1 MTDKSNKDT
10 KMYNLILAHFREFQA
25 WPTHE
30 QLCNYASL
38 ATKTVKGILRTL
50 KSDGY
55 IETDYSL
62 NVTGCAFMRTNW
74 LSKPI
79 LAA

>member
-1 MTDKSNKDT
+1 MVDKSNKDT
-10 KMYNLILAHFREFQA
+10 KMYNLILAYYKENKE
-25 WPTHE
+25 WPSNRH
-30 QLCNYASL
+30 LCNSANL
-38 ATKTVKGILRTL
+38 AIKTVKGIIRAL

-62 NVTGCAFMRTNW
+62 NVTGCAFMRTSW